1 MPYVT
6 AELLAEAGHRL
17 GLALAPVVGMLGL
30 QHIVVGGPGEI
41 ATDALLDA
49 ARDCIA
55 DRTRSEFRP
64 ELELTASTLG
74 ADAVL
79 LGAAALVLLNE
90 LGVG

>member
-1 MPYVT
+1 
-6 AELLAEAGHRL
+6 
-17 GLALAPVVGMLGL
+17 VVGMLGL
-30 QHIVVGGPGEI
+30 AHIVIGGPADI
-41 ATDALLDA
+41 ATPALLDA

-64 ELELTASTLG
+64 ELDLIASSLG
-74 ADAVL
+74 TDAVL